1 MKKTMTTAQMKR
13 NTFYISNKIDYN
25 LNIICIYII
34 DIDKR
39 MRTISNP
46 DEFRKNVSEK
56 LDVILKHTKTSVNME
71 KGIYNYAVKEAST
84 KKVVKKWDNP
94 HFVQIYVDRVR
105 SIYFNLNN
113 ETLLQQLADGSI
125 KPHVVAF
132 MTHQELRPEKWEKLI
147 QEKIQRDKYKYETNI
162 EAATDTFKCR
172 KCQSNKCTYY
182 QMQTR
187 SADEPMTT
195 FVTCIDCGNRWKC

>member
-1 MKKTMTTAQMKR
+1 MTTARMKR

-147 QEKIQRDKYKYETNI
+147 KEKIQRDKHKYETNI

>member
-1 MKKTMTTAQMKR
+1 MTTARMKR
-13 NTFYISNKIDYN
+13 KYISNKIDYN

-147 QEKIQRDKYKYETNI
+147 KEKIQRDKHKYETNI

>member
-1 MKKTMTTAQMKR
+1 MKR

-147 QEKIQRDKYKYETNI
+147 KEKIQRDKHKYETNI